1 MAERAR
7 GGEGP
12 RVELTDG
19 AGTGIMVDE
28 ELRRAATAILER
40 AAAMQDRPADGL
52 VLLLEHRPQGW
63 WYLLEFAYG

>member
-1 MAERAR
+1 
-7 GGEGP
+7 
-12 RVELTDG
+12 
-19 AGTGIMVDE
+19 MVDE

-52 VLLLEHRPQGW
+52 VLLLEHRRQGW